1 MLTSIIGFFSGILGG
16 MGVGGGMLLIPAATM
31 FLSLSQ
37 HKAQSLNLFC
47 FIPSALCAI
56 IVHIKNKNISFKTAI
71 PIIITGVPL
80 ALLGAYISTNLSSRI
95 MGKLFGLFILIFG
108 IKEICVGIKA
118 KKKRAASPIS
128 RPD

>member
-1 MLTSIIGFFSGILGG
+1 MFTALVGFLSGILGG
-16 MGVGGGMLLIPAATM
+16 MGVGGGMLLIPLATM

-56 IVHIKNKNISFKTAI
+56 FVHIKNKNISFKTAL
-71 PIIITGVPL
+71 PIIITGIPF
-80 ALLGAYISTNLSSRI
+80 ALLGAFISTNLSSRI

-108 IKEICVGIKA
+108 IKEICVGLFTGE
-118 KKKRAASPIS
+118 KKRQ
-128 RPD
+128 

>member
-1 MLTSIIGFFSGILGG
+1 MFTAIIGFFSGILGG

-31 FLSLSQ
+31 FLGLSQ

-56 IVHIKNKNISFKTAI
+56 FVHMKNKNISFKTAL
-71 PIIITGVPL
+71 PIIITGVPF

-108 IKEICVGIKA
+108 IKEIWVGLKG
-118 KKKRAASPIS
+118 KKGKNQP
-128 RPD
+128 

>member
-1 MLTSIIGFFSGILGG
+1 MFTAIIGFLSGILGG

-31 FLSLSQ
+31 FLNLSQ

-56 IVHIKNKNISFKTAI
+56 FVHIKNKNISFKTAL
-71 PIIITGVPL
+71 PIIITGVPF
-80 ALLGAYISTNLSSRI
+80 ALLGAYISTNLSSSI

-108 IKEICVGIKA
+108 IKEICVGLHTVPKEE
-118 KKKRAASPIS
+118 KRGNNQL
-128 RPD
+128 

>member
-1 MLTSIIGFFSGILGG
+1 MFTAIIGFLSGILGG
-16 MGVGGGMLLIPAATM
+16 MGIGGGMLLIPAATM
-31 FLSLSQ
+31 FLKLSQ

-56 IVHIKNKNISFKTAI
+56 FVHIKNKNISFKTAL
-71 PIIITGVPL
+71 PIIITGVPF

-108 IKEICVGIKA
+108 IKEICVGLKE
-118 KKKRAASPIS
+118 KKGKNQP
-128 RPD
+128 

>member
-31 FLSLSQ
+31 FLKLSQ

-47 FIPSALCAI
+47 FIPSALCAVF
-56 IVHIKNKNISFKTAI
+56 VHIKNKNISFKTAFS
-71 PIIITGVPL
+71 IIITGIPF
-80 ALLGAYISTNLSSRI
+80 ALLGAYISTKLSSRI

-108 IKEICVGIKA
+108 IKEICIGIKG
-118 KKKRAASPIS
+118 KKGNNQP
-128 RPD
+128 